1 MTALQGNNISPL
13 KGEWKCL
20 AAGQKSREVKIIDVM
35 SFLRKPL
42 SVQCEVIYDV
52 GNAVECLDSFAG
64 VGKASPF
71 AHCSLASH

>member
-35 SFLRKPL
+35 SSPRKPL
-42 SVQCEVIYDV
+42 SVPREVIYDA
-52 GNAVECLDSFAG
+52 GNAGERLD
-64 VGKASPF
+64 
-71 AHCSLASH
+71 